1 MLRFLFYNFIGLFR
15 FLFLL
20 NFFFLNFLCLWLEVF
35 PKHWLQRR
43 FWHQNY
49 PWTLLSS
56 PVFHRYEPI
65 FCAILE
71 KLPVRLNSH
80 RSPGELRITHF
91 FGLFLRIGLSSMLWS
106 LMLSCC
112 DGLKLLF
119 DETMTYINNCL
130 HLFYTDEL
138 LVFLHYF
145 AERIFMS
152 TLFFFSYPFILMHFI
167 LLLLGGCAML
177 INSPPFGCL
186 SNHC

>member
-1 MLRFLFYNFIGLFR
+1 M
-15 FLFLL
+15 
-20 NFFFLNFLCLWLEVF
+20 
-35 PKHWLQRR
+35 LQRG
-43 FWHQNY
+43 FWQQNN

-56 PVFHRYEPI
+56 FVFHRYEPI

-80 RSPGELRITHF
+80 RSLGGLRITHF
-91 FGLFLRIGLSSMLWS
+91 FRLFLRIGLSSMLWS

-112 DGLKLLF
+112 DGLKLLS

-130 HLFYTDEL
+130 HLFYIDEL

-152 TLFFFSYPFILMHFI
+152 TTIFFFHI
-167 LLLLGGCAML
+167 LLYWCISYYSWYAML